1 MSKLPGFLMK
11 FRKATNRLG
20 QEIGVMSIIIRRPYA
35 HLEEE
40 MHNTFKGQEGVKVLV
55 DQRNGK
61 GDRRK
66 DERPVK
72 QERRRSERRRAKYE
86 VLEVVVSV

>member
-1 MSKLPGFLMK
+1 MLPGFLIK

-40 MHNTFKGQEGVKVLV
+40 IRNTFKGQEGVRVLV
-55 DQRNGK
+55 DQRNG
-61 GDRRK
+61 DRRK
-66 DERPVK
+66 DTRPVK
-72 QERRRSERRRAKYE
+72 HERRKVDRRRAKYE
-86 VLEVVVSV
+86 VLEVVISV